1 MKINSTEHNNINL
14 FTGNNATEEI
24 QKQKKQNLNN
34 TSGTLYAGD
43 MNLNNEAITK
53 KINARKRAMKLIMD
67 VYGNDK
73 KIDDGLDEIRNHQER
88 LSENL
93 DTANAELKRIEESKK
108 QLKEQYEIEE
118 DSQEQ
123 KDLELLEKYH
133 KDPFSLSEEEVERL
147 KNMGPV
153 TDYQREALE
162 LNSLKDDWQKVADAS
177 SEGIINA
184 NKAISSIQIERLKT
198 HAMTDAKEEAEEIL
212 ESSAKEITGM
222 ILSDA
227 KEKVDEELEEKVE
240 DAKEA
245 KEAKEKEKAE
255 KAAKEKNETV
265 ENTDTENEDTEKL
278 MKDLK
283 KIIDEEQV
291 VEDDIKGLIMDAM
304 I

>member
-1 MKINSTEHNNINL
+1 MKINVTGNNNINL
-14 FTGNNATEEI
+14 FTGNNTAENIEN
-24 QKQKKQNLNN
+24 QKKQN
-34 TSGTLYAGD
+34 SKHPSDTLYAGD
-43 MNLNNEAITK
+43 MNLNNEAIIK

-73 KIDDGLDEIRNHQER
+73 KIDDGLDEIKQHQER

-93 DTANAELKRIEESKK
+93 DTANAELRRLEESKE

-123 KDLELLEKYH
+123 KDLELLKKYH
-133 KDPFSLSEEEVERL
+133 KEPFSLSEEEIERL
-147 KNMGPV
+147 KDMGPV

-162 LNSLKDDWQKVADAS
+162 LDSLKDDWQKVADAS
-177 SEGIINA
+177 SEAIISA

-212 ESSAKEITGM
+212 ESSAKEIAVT

-227 KEKVDEELEEKVE
+227 KEKMDEELEEKVE
-240 DAKEA
+240 VAKEV
-245 KEAKEKEKAE
+245 KEKMEKTTQE
-255 KAAKEKNETV
+255 TDETV
-265 ENTDTENEDTEKL
+265 ENTDTKNEDSEQL
-278 MKDLK
+278 LKDLK

-291 VEDDIKGLIMDAM
+291 VEDDIKGLIMDTM

>member
-1 MKINSTEHNNINL
+1 MKINVTGNNNINL
-14 FTGNNATEEI
+14 YTGNNAAENI
-24 QKQKKQNLNN
+24 GNQKKQN
-34 TSGTLYAGD
+34 SKHPSDTLYAGD
-43 MNLNNEAITK
+43 INLNNEAIIK

-73 KIDDGLDEIRNHQER
+73 KIDDGLDEIKQHQER
-88 LSENL
+88 LSENM
-93 DTANAELKRIEESKK
+93 DTANAELRRLEESKE

-123 KDLELLEKYH
+123 KDLELLKKYH
-133 KDPFSLSEEEVERL
+133 KDPFSLSEEEIERL
-147 KNMGPV
+147 KDMGPV

-162 LNSLKDDWQKVADAS
+162 LDSLKDDWQKVADAS
-177 SEGIINA
+177 SEAIINA

-212 ESSAKEITGM
+212 ESSAKEIAVT

-227 KEKVDEELEEKVE
+227 KEKMDEELEEKVE
-240 DAKEA
+240 VAKEV
-245 KEAKEKEKAE
+245 KEKMEKTTQE
-255 KAAKEKNETV
+255 TDETV
-265 ENTDTENEDTEKL
+265 ENTDTKNEDSEQL
-278 MKDLK
+278 MKNLK

-291 VEDDIKGLIMDAM
+291 VEDDIKGLIMDTM

>member
-1 MKINSTEHNNINL
+1 MKINSIGNNNINL
-14 FTGNNATEEI
+14 YTGNNAAENIEN
-24 QKQKKQNLNN
+24 QKKQN
-34 TSGTLYAGD
+34 SKHPSDTLYAGD
-43 MNLNNEAITK
+43 MNLNNEAIIK

-73 KIDDGLDEIRNHQER
+73 KIDDGLDEIKQHQER

-93 DTANAELKRIEESKK
+93 DTANAELRRLEESKE

-123 KDLELLEKYH
+123 KDLELLKKYH
-133 KDPFSLSEEEVERL
+133 KDPFSLSEEEIERL
-147 KNMGPV
+147 KDMGPV

-162 LNSLKDDWQKVADAS
+162 LDSLKDDWQKVADAS
-177 SEGIINA
+177 SEAIINA

-212 ESSAKEITGM
+212 ESSAKEIAVT

-227 KEKVDEELEEKVE
+227 KEKMDEELEEKVE
-240 DAKEA
+240 VAKEV
-245 KEAKEKEKAE
+245 KEKMEKTTQE
-255 KAAKEKNETV
+255 TDETV
-265 ENTDTENEDTEKL
+265 ENTDTKNEDSEQL
-278 MKDLK
+278 LKDLK

-291 VEDDIKGLIMDAM
+291 VEDDIKGLIMDTM

>member
-1 MKINSTEHNNINL
+1 
-14 FTGNNATEEI
+14 
-24 QKQKKQNLNN
+24 
-34 TSGTLYAGD
+34 

-53 KINARKRAMKLIMD
+53 KINARKRAMKLILNA
-67 VYGNDK
+67 YGNDK
-73 KIDDGLDEIRNHQER
+73 KVDDGLNEIREHQKR

-93 DTANAELKRIEESKK
+93 DTANSELNRLKESKE
-108 QLKEQYEIEE
+108 QLKEKYEIEE

-133 KDPFSLSEEEVERL
+133 KEPFSLSKEEIERL
-147 KNMGPV
+147 KNMGSV

-162 LNSLKDDWQKVADAS
+162 LNALQNDWQKVADAA

-184 NKAISSIQIERLKT
+184 SKAISTIQIERLKT
-198 HAMTDAKEEAEEIL
+198 HEMTDAQTESKEIL
-212 ESSAKEITGM
+212 ESSVKEITGM
-222 ILSDA
+222 ILSEA
-227 KEKVDEELEEKVE
+227 KDKVDEELEEKV
-240 DAKEA
+240 DEA

-255 KAAKEKNETV
+255 KAAQEKEESIG
-265 ENTDTENEDTEKL
+265 NTDSENEDTEKL

>member
-1 MKINSTEHNNINL
+1 MKINSIGNNNINL
-14 FTGNNATEEI
+14 YTGNNAAENI
-24 QKQKKQNLNN
+24 GNQKKQN
-34 TSGTLYAGD
+34 SKHPSDTLYAGD
-43 MNLNNEAITK
+43 INLNNEAIIK

-73 KIDDGLDEIRNHQER
+73 KIDDGLDEIKQHQER
-88 LSENL
+88 LSENM
-93 DTANAELKRIEESKK
+93 DTANAELRRLEESKE

-123 KDLELLEKYH
+123 KDLELLKKYH
-133 KDPFSLSEEEVERL
+133 KDPFSLSEEEIERL
-147 KNMGPV
+147 KDMGPV

-162 LNSLKDDWQKVADAS
+162 LDSLKDDWQKVADAS
-177 SEGIINA
+177 SEAIINA

-212 ESSAKEITGM
+212 ESSAKEIAVT

-227 KEKVDEELEEKVE
+227 KEKMDEELEEKVE
-240 DAKEA
+240 VAKEV
-245 KEAKEKEKAE
+245 KEKMEKTTQE
-255 KAAKEKNETV
+255 TDETV
-265 ENTDTENEDTEKL
+265 ENTDTKNEDSEQL
-278 MKDLK
+278 LKDLK

-291 VEDDIKGLIMDAM
+291 VEDDIKGLIMDTM

>member
-1 MKINSTEHNNINL
+1 MRINGIENSNINL
-14 FTGNNATEEI
+14 FTGNNAAKDI
-24 QKQKKQNLNN
+24 QSQKNQASKNN
-34 TSGTLYAGD
+34 PDSLYAGD

-53 KINARKRAMKLIMD
+53 KINARKRAMKLILNA
-67 VYGNDK
+67 YGNDK
-73 KIDDGLDEIRNHQER
+73 KVDDGLNEIREHQKR

-93 DTANAELKRIEESKK
+93 DTANSELNRLKESKE
-108 QLKEQYEIEE
+108 QLKEKYEIEE

-133 KDPFSLSEEEVERL
+133 KEPFSLSKEEIERL
-147 KNMGPV
+147 KNMGSV

-162 LNSLKDDWQKVADAS
+162 LNALQNDWQKVADAA

-184 NKAISSIQIERLKT
+184 SKAISTIQIERLKT
-198 HAMTDAKEEAEEIL
+198 HEMTDAQTESKEIL
-212 ESSAKEITGM
+212 ESSVKEITGM
-222 ILSDA
+222 ILSEA
-227 KEKVDEELEEKVE
+227 KDKVDEELEEKV
-240 DAKEA
+240 DEA

-255 KAAKEKNETV
+255 KAAQEKEESIG
-265 ENTDTENEDTEKL
+265 NTDSENEDTEKL